1 MASDEDCCN
10 KPKNSDESL
19 SIVVNRVRD
28 RIESKEKICIL
39 LFFIKLNENCL
50 YFLLFSNSD
59 ETY

>member
-1 MASDEDCCN
+1 MAYDEDCCN
-10 KPKNSDESL
+10 TPKYSDKSL